1 VLAEATKAFI
11 DVLVAQDRM
20 ALTEE
25 TMRLSEQVLNAAEE
39 LSKRLA
45 QNPDL
50 ARWAIEMASRQK
62 ALRGFLVKLSL
73 PLVLFDRNQRGVLE
87 TRYRLA
93 RDEEERRVTEMR
105 LASALAEAY
114 QALLSA
120 YRDVTV
126 IQQEVLPAAQEA
138 FDAAAEGYDQGKFGF
153 LDVLDAQRTVFET
166 RGQYL
171 EAL

>member
-1 VLAEATKAFI
+1 MLTEATKAFI

-39 LSKRLA
+39 LSRRLA
-45 QNPDL
+45 QNSDL
-50 ARWAIEMASRQK
+50 ARWAVETGSRQT

-73 PLVLFDRNQRGVLE
+73 LLVLLDRNQSGVLE

-93 RDEEERRVTEMR
+93 RDEEERRVTEVG
-105 LASALAEAY
+105 LASALSEAY
-114 QALLSA
+114 QALLTA

-138 FDAAAEGYDQGKFGF
+138 FDVAAEGYRQGKFGF
-153 LDVLDAQRTVFET
+153 F
-166 RGQYL
+166 
-171 EAL
+171 